1 MRRIEKEDYSSSFR
15 QALFAAIIIALIL
28 PISSHAIEIGDGLD
42 LGGNVRWRA
51 ELDGRDFSDKTAMN
65 EISFLRSR
73 VGLTITAIENTAI
86 YLQMQDSRNLGVNS
100 SGLTNDTNLGIH
112 QAYIEMSNIITEG
125 LSLQIGRFETVYG
138 RHRLMGNVG
147 WHNVGRSFDG
157 GRLVR
162 KGKTYSADI
171 FCLKVLERSFDAP
184 PNHKDWKIYGLHS
197 TFLQDRLDLFILYDW
212 DQMKTGDNY
221 DLARFTIGSYFK
233 NKLESG
239 IGYEFDA
246 AIQTGY
252 QGAED
257 ISAYMIA
264 GDLYYSPKHKMMFIY
279 SEVSKM
285 GIGFDITSG
294 DDDITDD
301 KIKTFNNLY
310 YTGHKFRGYMDFFLG
325 TSTQGLMD
333 LILLRAAVK
342 PRPHCQISVDI
353 HHFRTMEDH
362 VTPDG
367 DSSKAIGQE
376 IDITFKRKLQTGLAF
391 QVGISTFI
399 ASDDWKA
406 DPDKA
411 YWFYA
416 MITAGF

>member
-1 MRRIEKEDYSSSFR
+1 MRWTEKEDNCSSFW
-15 QALFAAIIIALIL
+15 QALIAAMIIALIL

-51 ELDGRDFSDKTAMN
+51 ELDGKDFSDKTAMN
-65 EISFLRSR
+65 ELSFLRSR
-73 VGLTITAIENTAI
+73 VGLTITAIENTTL

-112 QAYIEMSNIITEG
+112 QAYIELSNIITEG

-147 WHNVGRSFDG
+147 WDNVGRSFDG
-157 GRLVR
+157 GRLMR
-162 KGKTYSADI
+162 KGNTYSADI

-184 PNHKDWKIYGLHS
+184 PNHKDWKIYGLHT
-197 TFLQDRLDLFILYDW
+197 TFLQDRLDLYILYDW
-212 DQMKTGDNY
+212 DQMKTGDDY

-279 SEVSKM
+279 SEVSKI

-301 KIKTFNNLY
+301 EIKSFNNLY

-362 VTPDG
+362 LTPDG

-376 IDITFKRKLQTGLAF
+376 IDITFKRKLQKGLAI
-391 QVGISTFI
+391 QGGISTFI
-399 ASDDWKA
+399 ASDDWIADA
-406 DPDKA
+406 DPA

>member
-1 MRRIEKEDYSSSFR
+1 MKRTKKENYSNSFW
-15 QALFAAIIIALIL
+15 QPLITAIIITLIL

-51 ELDGRDFSDKTAMN
+51 ELDGKDFSDNTAMN
-65 EISFLRSR
+65 EMSFLRSR
-73 VGLTITAIENTAI
+73 VGLTISAIENTTL

-112 QAYIEMSNIITEG
+112 QANVKLSDIFTEG
-125 LSLQIGRFETVYG
+125 LSLQVGRFEAVYG

-147 WHNVGRSFDG
+147 WDNVGRSFDG
-157 GRLVR
+157 GRMMF
-162 KGKTYSADI
+162 KGNTYRVDVFS
-171 FCLKVLERSFDAP
+171 LKVIERSFNAP
-184 PNHKDWKIYGLHS
+184 PNHKDWKLFGFYS
-197 TFLQDRLDLFILYDW
+197 KFLEDRLDFFVLYDW
-212 DQMKTGDNY
+212 DLMKTGDDYN
-221 DLARFTIGSYFK
+221 LARFTIGSYFK

-246 AIQTGY
+246 AIQTGN

-264 GDLYYSPKHKMMFIY
+264 GDLYYSPKHKIMFIY
-279 SEVSKM
+279 SEVSKI

-294 DDDITDD
+294 DDDTTDD
-301 KIKTFNNLY
+301 EIKSFNNLY

-333 LILLRAAVK
+333 LILRAAVK

-353 HHFRTMEDH
+353 HHFQTMEDH
-362 VTPDG
+362 LTPDG
-367 DSSKAIGQE
+367 DFSKAIGQE
-376 IDITFKRKLQTGLAF
+376 IDITFKRKLQKGLAF
-391 QVGISTFI
+391 QGGISTFI
-399 ASDDWKA
+399 TSDDWIA
-406 DPDKA
+406 DADKA

>member
-1 MRRIEKEDYSSSFR
+1 MRRIEKEDYCSSFWL
-15 QALFAAIIIALIL
+15 ALFAAIIIAIIL

-51 ELDGRDFSDKTAMN
+51 ELDGKDFSDKTAMN
-65 EISFLRSR
+65 EMSFLRSR
-73 VGLTITAIENTAI
+73 VGLTITAIENTTL

-112 QAYIEMSNIITEG
+112 QAYIELSNIITEG

-162 KGKTYSADI
+162 KGNTYKADF

-212 DQMKTGDNY
+212 DQMKTGDDY

-239 IGYEFDA
+239 LGYEFDA

-252 QGAED
+252 RGAED

-264 GDLYYSPKHKMMFIY
+264 GDLYYSPKHKIMFIY
-279 SEVSKM
+279 SQVSKM

-301 KIKTFNNLY
+301 KINSFNNLY
-310 YTGHKFRGYMDFFLG
+310 YTGHKFRGYMDFFLA
-325 TSTQGLMD
+325 TPAEGLMD

-362 VTPDG
+362 LTPDG

-376 IDITFKRKLQTGLAF
+376 IDITFKHKLQEGLAF
-391 QVGISTFI
+391 QGGISTFI
-399 ASDDWKA
+399 ASDDWIA
-406 DPDKA
+406 DADKA